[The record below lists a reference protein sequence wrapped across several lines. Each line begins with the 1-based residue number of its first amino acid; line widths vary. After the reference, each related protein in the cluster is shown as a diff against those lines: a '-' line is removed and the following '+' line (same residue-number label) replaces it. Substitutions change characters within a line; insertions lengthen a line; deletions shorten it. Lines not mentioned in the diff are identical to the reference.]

1 MKFVS
6 QIIDMF
12 FDACR
17 RPTPVTELLPSNE
30 TIRGECT
37 SRETIFSNQ
46 VIAAGTSK
54 SSSQGSLY
62 SGKISSSLECWLKHR
77 PYLQVSLSLS
87 LSHNAWDFAMWFSNF
102 KFSFFFFLTSFHLVL
117 FTVTQKFMLM
127 YFYHYF
133 ISLLLIFWVYNT
145 PFSLLHVF

>member
-1 MKFVS
+1 
-6 QIIDMF
+6 MF

-62 SGKISSSLECWLKHR
+62 LGKISSSLECWFNHG

-87 LSHNAWDFAMWFSNF
+87 LSIARAMWLSNF
-102 KFSFFFFLTSFHLVL
+102 AFSYFFIYLFFTYFHLVF
-117 FTVTQKFMLM
+117 FTVTQKYMLT
-127 YFYHYF
+127 YFYHSFINLINFLSLQHTYLSFSYF
-133 ISLLLIFWVYNT
+133 LAYP
-145 PFSLLHVF
+145 PF

>member
-62 SGKISSSLECWLKHR
+62 LGKISSSLECWLKHR
-77 PYLQVSLSLS
+77 TYLQVSLSRS
-87 LSHNAWDFAMWFSNF
+87 LSIARVTVMWLSNF
-102 KFSFFFFLTSFHLVL
+102 AFRFFFFFYLFSFSFFYYYPKVHVNVFLPLFH
-117 FTVTQKFMLM
+117 
-127 YFYHYF
+127 
-133 ISLLLIFWVYNT
+133 
-145 PFSLLHVF
+145 

>member
-17 RPTPVTELLPSNE
+17 RPTAVTELLPSNE
-30 TIRGECT
+30 TIQGECT

-62 SGKISSSLECWLKHR
+62 LGKISSSLECWLKHR
-77 PYLQVSLSLS
+77 PHLQVSLSLS
-87 LSHNAWDFAMWFSNF
+87 LSLPMHKVLLCGSLILLLVFI
-102 KFSFFFFLTSFHLVL
+102 FLTSFHLVFFYCYPKVHVNVFLPL
-117 FTVTQKFMLM
+117 F
-127 YFYHYF
+127 H
-133 ISLLLIFWVYNT
+133 
-145 PFSLLHVF
+145 

>member
-1 MKFVS
+1 M
-6 QIIDMF
+6 
-12 FDACR
+12 
-17 RPTPVTELLPSNE
+17 TELLPSNE

-62 SGKISSSLECWLKHR
+62 SGKIPSSLECWLKHR

-87 LSHNAWDFAMWFSNF
+87 HNA
-102 KFSFFFFLTSFHLVL
+102 
-117 FTVTQKFMLM
+117 
-127 YFYHYF
+127 
-133 ISLLLIFWVYNT
+133 
-145 PFSLLHVF
+145 

>member
-1 MKFVS
+1 M
-6 QIIDMF
+6 
-12 FDACR
+12 
-17 RPTPVTELLPSNE
+17 TELLPSNE

-62 SGKISSSLECWLKHR
+62 SGKIPSSLECWLKHR

-87 LSHNAWDFAMWFSNF
+87 LTMHEILPCGSLILNLVFFFVNL
-102 KFSFFFFLTSFHLVL
+102 FSFSSFYCYPKVHVNVFLPLFH
-117 FTVTQKFMLM
+117 
-127 YFYHYF
+127 
-133 ISLLLIFWVYNT
+133 
-145 PFSLLHVF
+145 

>member
-17 RPTPVTELLPSNE
+17 RPTAVTELLPSNE
-30 TIRGECT
+30 TIQGECT

-62 SGKISSSLECWLKHR
+62 SGKIPSSLECWLKHR

-87 LSHNAWDFAMWFSNF
+87 LTMHEILPCGSLILNLV
-102 KFSFFFFLTSFHLVL
+102 FFLLTSFHLVL

-133 ISLLLIFWVYNT
+133 ISLLLIC
-145 PFSLLHVF
+145 

>member
-17 RPTPVTELLPSNE
+17 RPAPMTQLLPSNE
-30 TIRGECT
+30 TIQGECT

-54 SSSQGSLY
+54 NSSQGSLY
-62 SGKISSSLECWLKHR
+62 KGKISSSLECWLKHGSC
-77 PYLQVSLSLS
+77 LQVLSLSLS
-87 LSHNAWDFAMWFSNF
+87 LSMHEVLLCS
-102 KFSFFFFLTSFHLVL
+102 SLILHLFFLILYFFNLSSFR
-117 FTVTQKFMLM
+117 
-127 YFYHYF
+127 YFYYYPK
-133 ISLLLIFWVYNT
+133 V
-145 PFSLLHVF
+145 HVNVFLPLFH

>member
-1 MKFVS
+1 M
-6 QIIDMF
+6 
-12 FDACR
+12 
-17 RPTPVTELLPSNE
+17 TELLPSNE

-62 SGKISSSLECWLKHR
+62 SGKIPSSLECWLKHR

-87 LSHNAWDFAMWFSNF
+87 LSLNAQGLAMGLSNF
-102 KFSFFFFLTSFHLVL
+102 AFTFFFFF
-117 FTVTQKFMLM
+117 
-127 YFYHYF
+127 
-133 ISLLLIFWVYNT
+133 
-145 PFSLLHVF
+145 

>member
-30 TIRGECT
+30 TIQGECT
-37 SRETIFSNQ
+37 SRATIFSNQ

-62 SGKISSSLECWLKHR
+62 SGKIPSSLECWLKHR

-87 LSHNAWDFAMWFSNF
+87 LIMHEILPCGSLILNF
-102 KFSFFFFLTSFHLVL
+102 VFFFVNLFSFSSFYCYPKVHVNVFLPLFH
-117 FTVTQKFMLM
+117 
-127 YFYHYF
+127 
-133 ISLLLIFWVYNT
+133 
-145 PFSLLHVF
+145 

>member
-1 MKFVS
+1 MGAPDKWDSTSILLPHFDAIDMKFVS

-30 TIRGECT
+30 TIQGERT

-62 SGKISSSLECWLKHR
+62 IDKISSKLECWLKHGS
-77 PYLQVSLSLS
+77 YLQVPLSLS
-87 LSHNAWDFAMWFSNF
+87 FNA
-102 KFSFFFFLTSFHLVL
+102 
-117 FTVTQKFMLM
+117 
-127 YFYHYF
+127 
-133 ISLLLIFWVYNT
+133 
-145 PFSLLHVF
+145 